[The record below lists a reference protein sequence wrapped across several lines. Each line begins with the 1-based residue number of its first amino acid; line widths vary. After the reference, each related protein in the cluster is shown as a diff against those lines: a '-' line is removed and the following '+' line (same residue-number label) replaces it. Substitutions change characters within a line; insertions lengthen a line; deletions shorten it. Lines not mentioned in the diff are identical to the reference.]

1 MHVLIRSAAAVLLG
15 FAFLGLAANSPAAY
29 PEKPIRIIVPYPPG
43 GMTDVFART
52 IGIKLTEKL
61 GQPVVI
67 DNRGGAGGTIG
78 TNIGAKAP
86 ADGYTLVLGT
96 FGTHAVNYALVDKL
110 AYHPLEDFAPIVP
123 IAAVPNVLIVPTASP
138 VKNFADI
145 ISSARAKP
153 GELSHASTGIGAS
166 PSLSLALMKRMA
178 KVDIIEVMYKGGAP
192 ALTALMAGEVTMAF
206 DAVGTSI
213 PQIKAGTIRP
223 LAVSSNHRVK
233 ALPDVPTIAE
243 SGYPGFDVVAWYAL
257 WAPAGTPAA
266 IVRKLNEEIN
276 LILEMPDVSTRFTGL
291 GAEIMGGS
299 VDEFAKFHR
308 AEFDRWTAFIK
319 STGIRI
325 QF

>member
-1 MHVLIRSAAAVLLG
+1 MRVLIRCVSTLFFG
-15 FAFLGLAANSPAAY
+15 FAFLGLVANSLAAY

-43 GMTDVFART
+43 GMTDVLART
-52 IGIKLTEKL
+52 IGVKLTEKL

-78 TNIGAKAP
+78 TNLAAKAP

-110 AYHPLEDFAPIVP
+110 PYHPLDDFVQIIP
-123 IAAVPNVLIVPTASP
+123 IAAVPNVLVVPATSQM
-138 VKNFADI
+138 KSLSDI
-145 ISSARAKP
+145 ISLARAKP

-166 PSLSLALMKRMA
+166 PSLSLALLKMMA
-178 KVDIIEVMYKGGAP
+178 KVDILEVMYKGGAP
-192 ALTALMAGEVTMAF
+192 ALTAVIAGEVTMGF

-223 LAVSSNHRVK
+223 LVVSSSHRVK

-257 WAPAGTPAA
+257 WAPAGTPSG

-276 LILEMPDVSTRFTGL
+276 LILVMPDVNARFTGL
-291 GAEIMGGS
+291 GAEIMGGT
-299 VDEFAKFHR
+299 VEEFTKFHR
-308 AEFDRWTAFIK
+308 AEFERWTAFIR
-319 STGIRI
+319 STGIKI
-325 QF
+325 Q